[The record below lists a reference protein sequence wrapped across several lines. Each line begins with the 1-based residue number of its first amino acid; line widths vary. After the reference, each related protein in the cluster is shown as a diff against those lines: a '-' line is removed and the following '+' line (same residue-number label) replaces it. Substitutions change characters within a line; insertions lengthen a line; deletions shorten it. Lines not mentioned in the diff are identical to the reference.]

1 MKKVRASSKEKARS
15 KQRGVEPTDPPQEN
29 ESVVVSVKSTPP
41 NKELLKKLP
50 VGALPKTEPPTPD
63 ADWSESRIKTG
74 HDLEEKLKLR
84 NPVENRPRTP
94 IFPRPRSL
102 QATELPVRPR
112 TTGESGLGNPNEI
125 DLRATQG
132 LAVLLSV
139 MLFTV
144 IGSPGIALLWV
155 AVLGLYLST
164 LDDFRTPARNT
175 FREGLTKTVTYAG
188 SMLGLRFLSDNA
200 GGGNK

>member
-1 MKKVRASSKEKARS
+1 VKKVRASSKEKARS
-15 KQRGVEPTDPPQEN
+15 KKRGVEPTDPPREN
-29 ESVVVSVKSTPP
+29 ESVVVAVKSTPP
-41 NKELLKKLP
+41 NKELLKELP

-63 ADWSESRIKTG
+63 PDWSENSIKTG

-94 IFPRPRSL
+94 IFPRPRSP

-132 LAVLLSV
+132 VAVLLSV
-139 MLFTV
+139 MLF
-144 IGSPGIALLWV
+144 IASGSPGIALLWV
-155 AVLGLYLST
+155 AVLGL
-164 LDDFRTPARNT
+164 
-175 FREGLTKTVTYAG
+175 
-188 SMLGLRFLSDNA
+188 
-200 GGGNK
+200 